1 MQGRIEEARPSQSGK
16 TLGVKIGGQ
25 WYSTKHWELQNMLG
39 QDITFEASTSEFNG
53 KLMHWLNDYTVQG
66 ASNTPSAQAFDQAYQ
81 QAPPLGA
88 PVQAQPM
95 PPLPQI
101 PPPRDRDASIIAQAL
116 TKACSGPGDS
126 VELVWKRYSEFYD
139 LALGKPKAQKAP
151 PPPPADDFD
160 DSIPF

>member
-39 QDITFEASTSEFNG
+39 QDITFESSQSEFNG
-53 KLMHWLNDYTVQG
+53 KMMHWLNDYTVQG

-81 QAPPLGA
+81 QAPPMGA
-88 PVQAQPM
+88 PQAPQQPQ
-95 PPLPQI
+95 PPA
-101 PPPRDRDASIIAQAL
+101 RDRDASIIAQAL
-116 TKACSGPGDS
+116 TKSCSGPGDS

-139 LALGKPKAQKAP
+139 LALGKPRQVAP
-151 PPPPADDFD
+151 PPPAAGASPGDDFD